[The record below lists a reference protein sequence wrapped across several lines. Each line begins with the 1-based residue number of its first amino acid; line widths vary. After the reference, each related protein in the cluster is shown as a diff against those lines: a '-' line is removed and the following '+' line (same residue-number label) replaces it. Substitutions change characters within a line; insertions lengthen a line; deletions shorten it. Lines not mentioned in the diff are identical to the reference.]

1 MADALSRVDIPS
13 MLAISYPTAT
23 WLDDI
28 RTYFATDP
36 KGREFAASI
45 TADPTVFPNHVF
57 RDGLVFISGKLFIPP
72 ISQIHD
78 QLLTEFHSSFISG
91 HAGINATVKRLSN
104 SKGNLTAFDPKD
116 DLAFLPEAI
125 LNSRTD
131 SNGDPEVLIK
141 WEKHSFK
148 EATWEN
154 LTSLR
159 LQFPDLDYIG
169 DNVNSDGEGDDA
181 TQHDQSPSP
190 QHQATQIQTRPVK
203 EVKKPERYKD

>member
-1 MADALSRVDIPS
+1 

-36 KGREFAASI
+36 KSREFAAS
-45 TADPTVFPNHVF
+45 
-57 RDGLVFISGKLFIPP
+57 
-72 ISQIHD
+72 
-78 QLLTEFHSSFISG
+78 
-91 HAGINATVKRLSN
+91 
-104 SKGNLTAFDPKD
+104 NLTAFDPKD

-125 LNSRTD
+125 LDLRTD

-141 WEKHSFK
+141 WEKHSFE

-169 DNVNSDGEGDDA
+169 DNVNSDGEGDDT

-190 QHQATQIQTRPVK
+190 QHQATQIQTRPVR
-203 EVKKPERYKD
+203 EVKKTMRYRD